1 MVDLIIWVVVFF
13 VVLLCAAAIL
23 AKFYERAT
31 REVSFVRTG
40 IGGRKVVIDGGAFTF
55 AWFHQISRINMQS
68 TRLEVVRTAEESL
81 ITNDRLRVDVSADRE
96 ELGAHAVDVADDVA
110 RGHVGKRR

>member
-1 MVDLIIWVVVFF
+1 MIETLVWILVVV
-13 VVLLCAAAIL
+13 VVAICIASIL

-55 AWFHQISRINMQS
+55 SWFHQISRINMQ
-68 TRLEVVRTAEESL
+68 
-81 ITNDRLRVDVSADRE
+81 
-96 ELGAHAVDVADDVA
+96 
-110 RGHVGKRR
+110 